1 MAQAIL
7 GQVIAI
13 KGAVVDVGF
22 QPDHLPEI
30 YDALEIER
38 PNQGRLVLEVQQHL
52 GEGRVR
58 AIAMDTTDGLRRGV
72 NVSQHGPA
80 DHGAGRPF
88 HAWAHL

>member
-1 MAQAIL
+1 MSSGNGTGNT

-52 GEGRVR
+52 GEDACAPSRWTRLTVCV
-58 AIAMDTTDGLRRGV
+58 AA
-72 NVSQHGPA
+72 
-80 DHGAGRPF
+80 
-88 HAWAHL
+88 